1 MASLKPLHFKIRQGD
16 DVFREDKFV
25 DLMMMS
31 LGEEKTNIKC
41 NIYASSGTADV
52 SFFTAGKFNVWESEV
67 QILDERYESVY
78 RERGEL
84 ACELYFEKY
93 IPDLESEDYWN
104 LCTIEVHRDGTHS
117 IDFAYKPEL
126 DEEYEKETIESIGQ
140 ELYDKYKREDEER
153 RQQARLQPE
162 PEREPETP
170 SKVETFTVP
179 ELLGFIASEL
189 RTDIPSNWK
198 ELIVV
203 AELFEED
210 GKLAVSMISHYITDG
225 APQRFTPSNNIGPM
239 NALIKLQRLM
249 AKDGHTWRKAR
260 LTFESQGGVKVE
272 PLE

>member
-1 MASLKPLHFKIRQGD
+1 MVKNIHRILTDDYSRVVIKSYYNDYTYTFKID
-16 DVFREDKFV
+16 WFDNENISIPHVLDK
-25 DLMMMS
+25 
-31 LGEEKTNIKC
+31 EEYKIMWR
-41 NIYASSGTADV
+41 SV
-52 SFFTAGKFNVWESEV
+52 SDF
-67 QILDERYESVY
+67 LDEVAVYEK
-78 RERGEL
+78 ENPG
-84 ACELYFEKY
+84 
-93 IPDLESEDYWN
+93 YWN

-170 SKVETFTVP
+170 SKTETFTVP

-210 GKLAVSMISHYITDG
+210 GKQAVSMISHYITDG
-225 APQRFTPSNNIGPM
+225 APQRFTPPNNIGPM